1 MRKSYKLSGE
11 ICGNCAAKIENKIGK
26 LDGVDSVRVNVMTL
40 KFTLEAADDLF
51 EGLLEE
57 SLKIFKA
64 VEPDCVVHV

>member
-26 LDGVDSVRVNVMTL
+26 LDGVESVRVNVMTL
-40 KFTLEAADDLF
+40 KFTLEAADERF
-51 EGLLEE
+51 ERLLEE

>member
-26 LDGVDSVRVNVMTL
+26 LDGVDSARVNIMTL
-40 KFTLEAADDLF
+40 KFTLEAADDKF
-51 EGLLEE
+51 SDLLQE
-57 SLKIFKA
+57 SLRIFNA

>member
-40 KFTLEAADDLF
+40 KFTLEAADDRF
-51 EGLLEE
+51 EELLQE
-57 SLKIFKA
+57 SLRIFNA

>member
-40 KFTLEAADDLF
+40 KFTLEAADDRF
-51 EGLLEE
+51 EELLQE
-57 SLKIFKA
+57 SLRIFEA

>member
-26 LDGVDSVRVNVMTL
+26 LDGVESVRVNVMTL
-40 KFTLEAADDLF
+40 KFTLEAADERF